1 MKTALFLRA
10 IPAVT
15 CLLLAISLGGCDRLS
30 SGQGEKEMVDTYIAF
45 RTALSA
51 GDLQKAASF
60 LAAARAGELAS
71 DPAAAD
77 KVRLA
82 AYLLPGTMTVMG
94 VAAKDG
100 KGTLTLR
107 DGAMVT
113 LAGGS
118 SAPAIAPLPAFASAG
133 GNGTVTFVK
142 EGGNWKVD
150 RESWQQDLGSSLFAA
165 PATTPFFREGGTLPR
180 LLRSMAGAGSPMRGG
195 EGVAPTPDGFSI
207 IAIGDNSI
215 VRFSSTDGRETGSA
229 SMEHRPTAVVVTPDA
244 GSAITLDTYGGITFW
259 PLTVDGFGTPQRSGN
274 VGQSSSLAVNRD
286 GRYLATASFDKVV
299 TIWDIPTR
307 KEIARVAM
315 PEPMRS
321 VAFSPSGQLL
331 AAGSAQNSFTLWD
344 LESGKGRTYK
354 IPKVDTKSDVSGIA
368 FSPDGKR
375 LATSHMDSSITLWDA
390 VTQQEIRNF
399 FVSQSSSWT
408 VRFSPDGGLFA
419 TATQGGGIHLW
430 NSENGNKL
438 GVLQGQSS
446 QPLGLAFSPD
456 GRYLYSLGEK
466 GEVAVWGAE

>member
-1 MKTALFLRA
+1 MTTALFSRPLA
-10 IPAVT
+10 AVT
-15 CLLLAISLGGCDRLS
+15 CLFLAISMGGCDRLS
-30 SGQGEKEMVDTYIAF
+30 PGKDSGEIVATYTAF

-51 GDLQKAASF
+51 GDLPKAASF

-71 DPAAAD
+71 DPAAAE
-77 KVRLA
+77 KMRFA

-94 VAAKDG
+94 VTVKDG
-100 KGTLTLR
+100 KGILTLR
-107 DGAMVT
+107 DGAMVS

-118 SAPAIAPLPAFASAG
+118 SAPAIAPLPSFASSGA
-133 GNGTVTFVK
+133 NGTVAFVK
-142 EGGNWKVD
+142 EGGSWKVD
-150 RESWQQDLGSSLFAA
+150 QESWQHDLGSNLFAA
-165 PATTPFFREGGTLPR
+165 PAAPFFREGGALPR
-180 LLRSMAGAGSPMRGG
+180 LIRSMGGAGSPMRGG
-195 EGVAPTPDGFSI
+195 EGVAATPDGSSI
-207 IAIGDNSI
+207 IAINDYGI
-215 VRFSSTDGRETGSA
+215 VRFSSADGRETGSA
-229 SMEHRPTAVVVTPDA
+229 RMEHRPTAVAVTADA
-244 GSAITLDTYGGITFW
+244 GSAITLDTYGGVTFW
-259 PLTVDGFGTPQRSGN
+259 SLAADGFGTPQRSGN
-274 VGQSSSLAVNRD
+274 VGQSSSLAISRD
-286 GRYLATASFDKVV
+286 GRYLATASFDKVL
-299 TIWDIPTR
+299 TIWDIPAR
-307 KEIARVAM
+307 KEIARVTM

-344 LESGKGRTYK
+344 LENGKGRTYK
-354 IPKVDTKSDVSGIA
+354 IPKVDAKSDVSGIA

-399 FVSQSSSWT
+399 FVSRSSSWT

-430 NSENGNKL
+430 NSDNGSKL
-438 GVLQGQSS
+438 GELQGQAS

-456 GRYLYSLGEK
+456 GRHLYSLGEK